1 MADGKP
7 TSVLNLSCPVPRVAD
22 DRIVLAHGGGGR
34 LTHQLIEKIFLPAFS
49 NAVLDQRHDGAV
61 LTFDGL
67 TSGSRLAFTT
77 DSFVVRPLI
86 FPGGNIGD
94 LAVNGTVNDLAM
106 CGARP
111 LYLSAGFI
119 LEEGLEMETLRT
131 VVTSMREAAAKA
143 GVQLVTGDTK
153 VVDKGKGDGIFIN
166 TSGIGVIEPRTGLVD
181 SSENTRN
188 SFERARNE
196 FESARNSFER
206 ARLQPRHQGPGNTGA
221 LAPERWPLATGRIE
235 ETIFSA
241 KTAIGPASVQPGD
254 AVIIS
259 GDLGRHGIAIL
270 SVREG
275 LEFESPILSDTASV
289 WPAVEALLSAG
300 IEIHC
305 LRDLTRGGL
314 ATTLNE
320 IAGDRNICIKL
331 EEALIPVD
339 ETVQGACEIL
349 GLDPL
354 YVANEGRFAA
364 FVPEAQAA
372 AALDVLKKVEVSQG
386 SVRVGKV
393 EETPG
398 RTVVLQS
405 RIGGNRV
412 VDMLSGEQLPRI
424 C

>member
-1 MADGKP
+1 MADAKTP
-7 TSVLNLSCPVPRVAD
+7 AFILNCPVPRVAD

-34 LTHQLIEKIFLPAFS
+34 LTHQLIEKIFMPAFG
-49 NAVLDQRHDGAV
+49 NPMLEQRHDGAV
-61 LTFDGL
+61 LAVN
-67 TSGSRLAFTT
+67 GSRLAFTT

-94 LAVNGTVNDLAM
+94 LAVFGTVNDLAM

-119 LEEGLEMETLRT
+119 LEEGLAMETLRT
-131 VVTSMREAAAKA
+131 VVNSMQHAAAKA
-143 GVQLVTGDTK
+143 NVKLVTGDTK

-166 TSGIGVIEPRTGLVD
+166 TSGIGVIEEFPGLTKTVRPGA
-181 SSENTRN
+181 S
-188 SFERARNE
+188 
-196 FESARNSFER
+196 
-206 ARLQPRHQGPGNTGA
+206 HQGLNTKGDA
-221 LAPERWPLATGRIE
+221 PDLAGVARSGKEQ
-235 ETIFSA
+235 
-241 KTAIGPASVQPGD
+241 IGPASVQPGD
-254 AVIIS
+254 VVIVS

-275 LEFESPILSDTASV
+275 LEFESPILSDCANL
-289 WPAVEALLSAG
+289 WPAVEALLSSG

-331 EEALIPVD
+331 EETLIPVD
-339 ETVQGACEIL
+339 ETVQSACEIL

-354 YVANEGRFAA
+354 YVANEGRFAV
-364 FVPEAQAA
+364 FVPQAQADQ
-372 AALDVLKKVEVSQG
+372 ALEIMKKVPVSQG
-386 SVRVGKV
+386 SVRVGRV
-393 EETPG
+393 EASPG

>member
-1 MADGKP
+1 M
-7 TSVLNLSCPVPRVAD
+7 PRVSD

-49 NAVLDQRHDGAV
+49 NPQLAQRHDGAV
-61 LTFDGL
+61 FAINGA
-67 TSGSRLAFTT
+67 RLAFTT

-106 CGARP
+106 CGAKPR
-111 LYLSAGFI
+111 YLSAGFI
-119 LEEGLEMETLRT
+119 LEEGLALGTLRA
-131 VVTSMREAAAKA
+131 VVDSMRQAAADA
-143 GVQLVTGDTK
+143 GVHLVTGDTK

-166 TSGIGVIEPRTGLVD
+166 TSGIGVIEIAAGAPGLAD
-181 SSENTRN
+181 
-188 SFERARNE
+188 FAR
-196 FESARNSFER
+196 
-206 ARLQPRHQGPGNTGA
+206 PGNLEA
-221 LAPERWPLATGRIE
+221 Q
-235 ETIFSA
+235 
-241 KTAIGPASVQPGD
+241 IGPAAVQPGD
-254 AVIIS
+254 AVIVS

-275 LEFESPILSDTASV
+275 LEFESPILSDCANV
-289 WPAVEALLSAG
+289 WPAVEALLQAR
-300 IEIHC
+300 IDVHC

-320 IAGDRNICIKL
+320 IAGDRGVCITLDEK
-331 EEALIPVD
+331 LIPVND
-339 ETVQGACEIL
+339 AVQGACEIL

-364 FVPEAQAA
+364 FVPQSEVEL
-372 AALDVLKKVEVSQG
+372 ALDILRKVPVASG
-386 SVRVGKV
+386 AVCVGRV
-393 EETPG
+393 EESPKG
-398 RTVVLQS
+398 TVVLRS

>member
-7 TSVLNLSCPVPRVAD
+7 TTFTLNCPVPRVAD

-49 NAVLDQRHDGAV
+49 NPALDQRHDGAV
-61 LTFDGL
+61 LPLDGL
-67 TSGSRLAFTT
+67 TTDSRLAFTT

-131 VVTSMREAAAKA
+131 VVKSMQEAAAKA
-143 GVQLVTGDTK
+143 GVKLVTGDTK

-166 TSGIGVIEPRTGLVD
+166 TSGIGVIEPIADLTDG
-181 SSENTRN
+181 
-188 SFERARNE
+188 
-196 FESARNSFER
+196 FER
-206 ARLQPRHQGPGNTGA
+206 ARLQPRHQGPTTTGA
-221 LAPERWPLATGRIE
+221 LAPEGRPAGDAPETGGAPGLAGFARPGIATPQ
-235 ETIFSA
+235 
-241 KTAIGPASVQPGD
+241 IGPASVQPGD

-289 WPAVEALLSAG
+289 WPAVEALLNAG

-320 IAGDRNICIKL
+320 IAGDRNVCIML
-331 EEALIPVD
+331 EESLIPVD
-339 ETVQGACEIL
+339 EVVEGACEIL

-364 FVPEAQAA
+364 FVPETQAA

-393 EETPG
+393 DEIPG